1 MKKWMLIGG
10 AIAIIILIVGAIQYY
25 RSPDIT
31 QWRTNLPDIGTTSS
45 VRLTDLTGDGVLDIV
60 LGTGQRELHPT
71 DTAVIALDGR
81 DGRLLWQVAARDQIV
96 GSAMLLDVT
105 QDEIDDIFIGGRNAE
120 LMAIDGRSG
129 ELLWEFYQ
137 AGDSIDPG
145 KTAGL
150 YNFYNPQRIPD
161 QDQDGTEDLLVANG
175 GDYLAEP
182 DDPNRPPGHLMVV
195 SSRTGKLLASAEVPD
210 GKETY
215 LSAVVADL
223 DNDTTLDI
231 IFGTGG
237 ETIGGGLYRT
247 TLASVMNEDLSQSV
261 LLATG
266 ADKGFIAPPVLVDIT
281 LDGTLDI
288 VVNSVD
294 GRMLAFDG
302 KNNAPLWARVIPNAE
317 AYTTPAVG
325 YFTEDDVPD
334 FFANY
339 GKGQWPILRDPIQ
352 FMVDGSN
359 GQILYEDTLGRFQY
373 ASPVV
378 VDINKDGFDDVLMST
393 NYVEEK
399 FESKVPF
406 NRLVVFD
413 FHQQEVF
420 RIHDP
425 QEGINFSSTPWVGDV
440 DNDGWLDIIYCV
452 TQVRDNDSD
461 HPARLN
467 VHRLEKQ
474 IYAPDQVSWGA
485 YMGSQYDG
493 IFRSESPKFNPL

>member
-1 MKKWMLIGG
+1 MNKWILIGV
-10 AIAIIILIVGAIQYY
+10 AVTIIILIVGAIQYY
-25 RSPDIT
+25 RTPDIT
-31 QWRTNLPDIGTTSS
+31 QWRTDLPNIGTNSS
-45 VRLTDLTGDGVLDIV
+45 ARLTDLTGDGVLDIV
-60 LGTGQRELHPT
+60 LGTGYQELHPT
-71 DTAVIALDGR
+71 DTAVVALDGK
-81 DGRLLWQVAARDQIV
+81 DGKLLWHIAARDQMV

-105 QDEIDDIFIGGRNAE
+105 QDGVDDIFIGGRRAE
-120 LMAIDGRSG
+120 LIAINGRNG

-145 KTAGL
+145 KAVGL

-161 QDQDGTEDLLVANG
+161 QDQDGIDDLLVANG

-182 DDPNRPPGHLMVV
+182 DDPDRPPGHLMVV
-195 SSRTGKLLASAEVPD
+195 SSRTGKLLATAEVPD

-223 DNDTTLDI
+223 DNNGTLDV

-247 TLASVMNEDLSQSV
+247 SLAEIMNEDLSQSV
-261 LLATG
+261 LLAAG
-266 ADKGFIAPPVLVDIT
+266 SDKGFIAPPVLVDIT
-281 LDGTLDI
+281 LDGNLDI
-288 VVNSVD
+288 VANSVD

-302 KNNAPLWARVIPNAE
+302 KTNAVLWERNIPNAE

-325 YFTEDDVPD
+325 YFTEDDIPD

-339 GKGQWPILRDPIQ
+339 GKGQWPKLRDPIQ

-359 GQILYEDTLGRFQY
+359 GNILFEDTLGRFQY

-378 VDINKDGFDDVLMST
+378 ADINRDGYDDVVMST

-406 NRLVVFD
+406 NRLVIFD
-413 FHQQEVF
+413 FHQQKVF
-420 RIHDP
+420 RLHDP

-440 DNDGWLDIIYCV
+440 DDDGWIDIIYCIA
-452 TQVRDNDSD
+452 QVKDNDSD
-461 HPARLN
+461 HPAQLN
-467 VHRLEKQ
+467 IHRLEKQ
-474 IYAPDQVSWGA
+474 LYAPDQISWGA

-493 IFRSESPKFNPL
+493 IFLSRKPTITPL

>member
-1 MKKWMLIGG
+1 MKKWILIS
-10 AIAIIILIVGAIQYY
+10 IAVTIIISVVGAIQYY
-25 RSPDIT
+25 RTPDIT
-31 QWRTNLPDIGTTSS
+31 QWRADLPNVGTNSS
-45 VRLTDLTGDGVLDIV
+45 VRLTDLTGDGILDIV
-60 LGTGQRELHPT
+60 LGTGYQELHPT
-71 DTAVIALDGR
+71 DTAVVALDGK
-81 DGRLLWQVAARDQIV
+81 DGKLLWHIAARDQIV

-105 QDEIDDIFIGGRNAE
+105 QDGIDDIFIGGRRAE
-120 LMAIDGRSG
+120 LMAINGQNG
-129 ELLWEFYQ
+129 ELLWEFYP
-137 AGDSIDPG
+137 AGDSLDPG
-145 KTAGL
+145 KVAGL

-161 QDQDGTEDLLVANG
+161 QNQDGIEDLLIANG

-182 DDPNRPPGHLMVV
+182 NDPNRPPGHLMVV
-195 SSRTGKLLASAEVPD
+195 SSRTGELLATAEVPD

-223 DNDTTLDI
+223 NNNGSLDI

-247 TLASVMNEDLSQSV
+247 SLADVMKEDLSQAV

-266 ADKGFIAPPVLVDIT
+266 SNKGFIAPPVLIDIT
-281 LDGTLDI
+281 LDGNLDI
-288 VVNSVD
+288 VANSVD

-302 KNNAPLWARVIPNAE
+302 KTNSLLWQRAIPNAE

-339 GKGQWPILRDPIQ
+339 GKGQWPTLRDPIQ
-352 FMVDGSN
+352 FMVDGRN
-359 GQILYEDTLGRFQY
+359 GNILYEDTLGRFQY

-378 VDINKDGFDDVLMST
+378 IDLNKDGFDDVLMST

-399 FESKVPF
+399 FESKVPL

-413 FHQQEVF
+413 FRQREVF
-420 RIHDP
+420 RLHDP
-425 QEGINFSSTPWVGDV
+425 QEGINFSSTPWVGDA
-440 DNDGWLDIIYCV
+440 DGDGWVDIIYCV
-452 TQVRDNDSD
+452 TQVRNNDSD
-461 HPARLN
+461 HPAQLN
-467 VHRLEKQ
+467 VHRLEKL
-474 IYAPDQVSWGA
+474 INTPDQIHWGA

-493 IFRSESPKFNPL
+493 IFRSARSSINPL